1 MISKQKTKSTLWTEI
16 YSDFLN
22 WLMSVTVQP
31 NNQTVLNQKQFAK
44 ITLHVQESILENRIQ
59 K

>member
-1 MISKQKTKSTLWTEI
+1 
-16 YSDFLN
+16 
-22 WLMSVTVQP
+22 MSVTVQP

-59 K
+59 KWCFSI